1 MDSDSQAQLSKKR
14 SRQRYE
20 GDPEDNP
27 SITAKKRKC
36 QTNRKHEEVIEEM
49 ERDEERA
56 RRKAKKIKK
65 RLIKEKALESF
76 LEESLESNKSKKHS
90 EDSTYQKAAQEILN
104 LLKPNLEPS
113 AKGVRERSISSSS
126 SDQDPSTSHQ
136 DPSTLVNDPS
146 EISIQPI
153 TTIPIKKP
161 STLTLRLF
169 AALSMKKNSGIS
181 LQNLGTLSVNMPSEM
196 SLKPLTFSGKNPSK
210 KSAKPISEISNHE
223 SLARK
228 SRDISSSDLEPSP
241 NQKSSTKEKKPSKGQ
256 KSRTKSKAN
265 ELPAKSAKQISSSD
279 SSESDHESSTKG
291 KKHSKVPNKAGAAI
305 TVNKTKANDLPAKS
319 ATQISSSDSSE
330 SDHESSTIGKKPSK
344 VPNKAGAAITVNKTN
359 ANDLPAKSATQISS
373 SDSSES
379 DHESSTIGKKPSKV
393 PNKAGVAI
401 TVNKTKAN
409 HKLPKSS
416 MEYSSSSYD
425 QNPSEAT
432 SNPRKSEMM
441 KRKDSSAPDKVWSSE
456 NVVIALPT
464 NGTSQ
469 NPHKEICSD
478 SDIWIKKPVT
488 VQHTDRRE
496 TGVIHEGILPNYGRG
511 RGRGGDLIPWKAQIG
526 RGFRGRG
533 DQGKGRGYGNQFFHN
548 YNSPVLKKQQLE
560 EPATNTSVIIQNP
573 PEMKKKDYNT
583 FPLLAAPPQVG
594 KVIAFKILELNESY
608 SPELSDYKEGIVR
621 SYDPVTEQ
629 IKVELLSVQ
638 KRREPGKFD
647 LVYESEDG
655 KEIVEYAVLPDSEIV
670 EPWSSLVSPRL
681 VMEMGSEEGTAP
693 QPL

>member
-344 VPNKAGAAITVNKTN
+344 
-359 ANDLPAKSATQISS
+359 
-373 SDSSES
+373 
-379 DHESSTIGKKPSKV
+379 
-393 PNKAGVAI
+393 
-401 TVNKTKAN
+401 TKAN

-638 KRREPGKFD
+638 KSKSYTD
-647 LVYESEDG
+647 
-655 KEIVEYAVLPDSEIV
+655 KT
-670 EPWSSLVSPRL
+670 SS
-681 VMEMGSEEGTAP
+681 
-693 QPL
+693 Q

>member
-344 VPNKAGAAITVNKTN
+344 
-359 ANDLPAKSATQISS
+359 
-373 SDSSES
+373 
-379 DHESSTIGKKPSKV
+379 
-393 PNKAGVAI
+393 
-401 TVNKTKAN
+401 TKAN